1 VAERHLRPG
10 GTVSGPSMFALA
22 DVSVYLAVL
31 AMIGPKALAVT
42 TNCSIDFMR
51 KPAAG
56 ADMICECRLLK
67 LGRVLAVGE
76 CLLFSDG
83 RGCAGGPRL
92 DDLFHPARAV
102 TGRKT
107 RVFRL
112 GNLQISRTF
121 FCRKTAPCPR
131 HPQQPSPAWTGGQG
145 TVAQEQKTRQSSL
158 PVMDRRLPVTG
169 NPPRPTPAPPRSRP
183 P

>member
-1 VAERHLRPG
+1 MALQMDAAALARFMESDFPQTAGDFVIEDVGELRIRVRMPVAHRHLRPG

-22 DVSVYLAVL
+22 DVSVYLAIL

-76 CLLFSDG
+76 CLLFSEG
-83 RGCAGGPRL
+83 TQAPV
-92 DDLFHPARAV
+92 ARA
-102 TGRKT
+102 
-107 RVFRL
+107 
-112 GNLQISRTF
+112 
-121 FCRKTAPCPR
+121 
-131 HPQQPSPAWTGGQG
+131 
-145 TVAQEQKTRQSSL
+145 SL
-158 PVMDRRLPVTG
+158 TYSI
-169 NPPRPTPAPPRSRP
+169 PPER
-183 P
+183 